1 VHGRQT
7 LNADPHAGQATVD
20 EVGAAGTLKR
30 HQAQQDVNFAAELEP
45 VPDESLG
52 GFEGRV
58 SDDPFDANRNVDG
71 VEEIAVNF
79 DVGVRSWIRGDVVR
93 DDGVASFR

>member
-1 VHGRQT
+1 
-7 LNADPHAGQATVD
+7 
-20 EVGAAGTLKR
+20 
-30 HQAQQDVNFAAELEP
+30 
-45 VPDESLG
+45 VPDESVG
-52 GFEGRV
+52 VFEGRV